1 MRLPKLKVEDP
12 IIVEWR
18 DAADLGDESWTDL
31 KDALKDTK
39 DMPVSTIGYYLGETE
54 HNLWLFSNV
63 EHRDKANKSIT
74 GRMQIPLGC
83 IKKITKLRK

>member
-1 MRLPKLKVEDP
+1 MAKPKLKVEDP
-12 IIVEWR
+12 VVVEWR

-31 KDALKDTK
+31 KDALKDAK
-39 DMPVSTIGYYLGETE
+39 DMPVSTICYYLGETE

-63 EHRDKANKSIT
+63 EHRDKSNKSIT
-74 GRMQIPLGC
+74 GRKQIPLGC

>member
-12 IIVEWR
+12 IVVEWR

-39 DMPVSTIGYYLGETE
+39 DMPVSTIGYYLGETD
-54 HNLWLFSNV
+54 HNLWMFSNI
-63 EHRDKANKSIT
+63 ETRDKANKSIT

-83 IKKITKLRK
+83 IKKIIKLRK

>member
-39 DMPVSTIGYYLGETE
+39 DMTVSTIVYYLG
-54 HNLWLFSNV
+54 
-63 EHRDKANKSIT
+63 
-74 GRMQIPLGC
+74 
-83 IKKITKLRK
+83 